1 MNKSLG
7 KIILSL
13 AVLGLPG
20 GVGAGAD
27 TAGDGFRPIGYREVL
42 TRALESN
49 FDIRLAEIDRR
60 IARQLIP
67 ASLSVYDT
75 RLEAGFDYL
84 YDEFKQASQFSGE
97 LAKTAGYGLDLS
109 RRIPWGTEFRLGFHN
124 SYFYSD
130 SGFNTINPSA
140 GSLLELSLRQ
150 PLLKNFGGRI
160 TRGEVETA
168 RLDAAGYNLAAWE
181 AAEAALAR
189 AARAYWDLAEIHEEV
204 RREEELEEQARYLFE
219 LTRNHLEMGMVEN
232 VDLVAAEANLR
243 IRESE
248 VIYDRERLVSASRFL
263 KYLIDDSGPG
273 DLEPADPLDLPEDD
287 PGLSLEKC
295 LSTALENRWDYL
307 RARENLEK
315 KEIAVAINENSRW
328 PELDLVGSFAR
339 NGLDREWGE
348 AAGEIFSED
357 NPRYY
362 VGVEFTHFL
371 ENRRAQSATEAARL
385 EQARAL
391 VEIKKLEKE
400 IFTRVD
406 RELRTLRTA
415 LDLARREAV
424 IERLEAEKLAEE
436 EQRFRSG
443 RSSSKTIIDYQNDLL
458 RARIRSVSARAA
470 YHRARIDLAVAQG
483 VFLRRELGLEEEG
496 L

>member
-1 MNKSLG
+1 MKKSLG

-13 AVLGLPG
+13 VVLGLPG
-20 GVGAGAD
+20 AAAAEQD
-27 TAGDGFRPIGYREVL
+27 TAGAGSRPIGFEEVL
-42 TRALESN
+42 ARALEGN

-75 RLEAGFDYL
+75 RLEADFNYL

-97 LAKTAGYGLDLS
+97 LAKTAEYGLDLS
-109 RRIPWGTEFRLGFHN
+109 RRIPWGTEFRLGFRN

-140 GSLLELSLRQ
+140 GARLELSLRQ
-150 PLLKNFGGRI
+150 ALLKNFGGRI
-160 TRGEVETA
+160 TRGEVEKA
-168 RLDAAGYNLAAWE
+168 RLEAAGYNLAAWE

-189 AARAYWDLAEIHEEV
+189 AARAYWDLAEIREEV

-219 LTRNHLEMGMVEN
+219 LTRRHLEMGMVEN
-232 VDLVAAEANLR
+232 VDLAAAEANLR

-248 VIYDRERLVSASRFL
+248 VIYGRERMISASRHL
-263 KYLIDDSGPG
+263 KYLIDDPGPG
-273 DLEPADPLDLPEDD
+273 DLEPADPLDLPAGE
-287 PGLSLEKC
+287 PELSLEKC
-295 LSTALENRWDYL
+295 LAAALENRWDYL

-315 KEIAVAINENSRW
+315 KEIALAIEENRRW

-348 AAGEIFSED
+348 AADGIFSED

-371 ENRRAQSATEAARL
+371 ENRRAESATEAARL

-400 IFTRVD
+400 IYTQVD
-406 RELRTLRTA
+406 RELRTVRTA
-415 LDLARREAV
+415 FELARREET
-424 IERLEAEKLAEE
+424 IERLEGEKLAEE
-436 EQRFRSG
+436 EGRFRFG
-443 RSSSKTIIDYQNDLL
+443 RSSSKTVIDYQNDLL

-470 YHRARIDLAVAQG
+470 YHRALIDLQVAQG
-483 VFLRRELGLEEEG
+483 VFLRRELGLEEG